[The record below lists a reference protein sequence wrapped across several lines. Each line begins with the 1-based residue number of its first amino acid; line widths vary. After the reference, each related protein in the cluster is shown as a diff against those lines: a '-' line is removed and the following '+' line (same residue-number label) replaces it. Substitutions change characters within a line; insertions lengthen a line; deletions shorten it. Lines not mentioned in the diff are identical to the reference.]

1 MKLRPYQERA
11 TDLVRA
17 SYASG
22 HRAPLLQLP
31 TGGGKTVI
39 MAHAIKSAVARGREV
54 LVNVHRSELVTQT
67 VAKLEAAGVTDL
79 RIIQAASDIGNPT
92 AKVAVASIQ
101 TLTNWQRDRMPR
113 ADLVIFDEAHHV
125 VAKTWATIA
134 GHYADALLLGC
145 TATPQRADGKGLGDI
160 FDDLVIGASVVELT
174 ALGCLVPCRVWA
186 APRKL
191 ESAQV
196 VLSPAKAYLEHAAGR
211 RAVVFCCSLEHAR
224 TVADEMNAEGIRTDV
239 VHAGLASATRADTL
253 ARLNRGGIDAVT
265 NVHVLTEGWDD
276 PSVSVCILARRP
288 QHAGT
293 FLQMVG
299 RVLRPAPGKTHATLI
314 DLCGSVHD
322 HGPPEME
329 REFSLDGRG
338 IKKVDRDAIRQ
349 CLSCGGVFL
358 AGPTHC
364 PMCGCELP
372 RREMA
377 LPVEVGG
384 ELVDLATLP
393 KLPPRTVT
401 LSITAKYA
409 GWCRACSSPIAVG
422 EQIYWSSGGGKGS
435 ARHAECP
442 IRSAAV

>member
-1 MKLRPYQERA
+1 MARVEVHERRGEDGFGSLCSD
-11 TDLVRA
+11 DLVFNIEVDGNHN
-17 SYASG
+17 YFVDG
-22 HRAPLLQLP
+22 
-31 TGGGKTVI
+31 
-39 MAHAIKSAVARGREV
+39 V
-54 LVNVHRSELVTQT
+54 LVHNC
-67 VAKLEAAGVTDL
+67 
-79 RIIQAASDIGNPT
+79 
-92 AKVAVASIQ
+92 
-101 TLTNWQRDRMPR
+101 
-113 ADLVIFDEAHHV
+113 HHV
-125 VAKTWATIA
+125 VASTWATIA
-134 GHYADALLLGC
+134 THYADALLLGC

-160 FDDLVIGASVVELT
+160 FDDLIIGASVAELT
-174 ALGCLVPCRVWA
+174 ALGHLVPCRVWA

-196 VLSPAKAYLEHAAGR
+196 VLSPAKAYLEHAGGR

-224 TVADEMNAEGIRTDV
+224 TVADEMNAEGIRTSV
-239 VHAGLASATRADTL
+239 VHGGLASTARKETL
-253 ARLNRGGIDAVT
+253 ARLRSGDLDAVT

-276 PSVSVCILARRP
+276 PAVAVCILARRP

-299 RVLRPAPGKTHATLI
+299 RVLRPAPGKAYATLI

-338 IKKVDRDAIRQ
+338 IKKIDRDAIRQ
-349 CLSCGGVFL
+349 CVCCGGVFL
-358 AGPTHC
+358 AGPLMC
-364 PMCGCELP
+364 PLCGAELP

-377 LPVEVGG
+377 LPTEIGG
-384 ELVDLATLP
+384 ELVDLSTLP
-393 KLPPRTVT
+393 KLPPRAVT

-435 ARHAECP
+435 ARHAACP
-442 IRSAAV
+442 IREAVAR

>member
-1 MKLRPYQERA
+1 MKLRPFQERA

-39 MAHAIKSAVARGREV
+39 MANAIKSAVARGREV
-54 LVNVHRSELVTQT
+54 LVNVHRAELVTQT
-67 VAKLEAAGVTDL
+67 VAKLEAAGVIDL
-79 RIIQAASDIGNPT
+79 RIIQAASDLGNPT

-101 TLTNWQRDRMPR
+101 TLTNWNRDRMPR

-125 VAKTWATIA
+125 VAKTWASIA

-160 FDDLVIGASVVELT
+160 FDDLIIGASVAELT
-174 ALGCLVPCRVWA
+174 ALGYLVPCRVWA

-196 VLSPAKAYLEHAAGR
+196 VLSPAKAYQEHAEGK

-224 TVADEMNAEGIRTDV
+224 AVSDEMNEAGIRTDV
-239 VHAGLASATRADTL
+239 VHGGLASATRANTL
-253 ARLNRGGIDAVT
+253 ARLRRGELDAVT

-276 PSVSVCILARRP
+276 PAVSVCILARKP

-299 RVLRPAPGKTHATLI
+299 RVLRPSPGKTHATLI

-322 HGPPEME
+322 HGTPDME
-329 REFSLDGRG
+329 REFTLDGRG
-338 IKKVDRDAIRQ
+338 IKKVDREAIRQ
-349 CLSCGGVFL
+349 CLECGGVFL
-358 AGPTHC
+358 AGPTQC
-364 PMCGCELP
+364 PLCGCALP

-377 LPVEVGG
+377 LPVDIGG

-393 KLPPRTVT
+393 KLPARSYT

-409 GWCRACSSPIAVG
+409 GRCRACFGRIEVG
-422 EQIYWSSGGGKGS
+422 EQIYWAKGQQP
-435 ARHAECP
+435 RHAECP
-442 IRSAAV
+442 RAEVVA